1 MTMAEQVTRE
11 LRGVGIGLGVA
22 QGPVARMAEPLP
34 APSDA
39 ASTLSADE
47 EKARVT
53 DAVAA
58 VARELE
64 KRGAQAGG
72 AAQDVLEAQAMMA
85 EDPSLADEVDA
96 RLAQG
101 KTGEYA
107 VFDAFASFRD
117 QLSAM
122 GGYLG
127 ERAADL
133 DDVAQRVIARLRGV
147 AAPGVPDPG
156 HPFVL
161 VAKDLAPAD
170 TALLDLDK
178 VLALVTTE
186 GGPTSHT
193 AILAREKSIVAVV
206 GTVEAKGLRDGQS
219 VIVDAAAGV
228 VTTDP
233 TPDELERA
241 QNRAA
246 ARAAAA
252 TAPVTDGALADG
264 TPVPLLANLGNADA
278 AAEAVELGAE
288 GVGLFRTEFLFLS
301 ANQAPTVEQ
310 QREAYTKLLA
320 AFPGKKV
327 VVRVLDAGADKP
339 LPFLNDA
346 HEENPALGLRGLR
359 ALRASEDILREQ
371 LTALAEADA
380 ATKADLWVMAPM
392 VSTVEE
398 TQYFVD
404 VARDYGV
411 KTAGVMV
418 EVPSSALLAD
428 RILEH
433 ADFASIGT
441 NDLTQYTLAADR
453 LLGSVATFQDPW
465 HPAVLRLIREVGDA
479 GRATGKPVGICGEAA
494 ADPLLAIVLV
504 GLGATSLS
512 MAPTAL
518 ADVRATLLEHTLKG
532 AREIAQAALAADSA
546 ASARTAAQEAAST
559 RSAASA
565 DANPES
571 KGAQQ

>member
-1 MTMAEQVTRE
+1 MTE

-22 QGPVARMAEPLP
+22 QGPIARMAEPLP
-34 APSDA
+34 APKDAKSD
-39 ASTLSADE
+39 LSVE
-47 EKARVT
+47 EETARVRE
-53 DAVAA
+53 AIGA

-64 KRGAQAGG
+64 ARGAQAGG
-72 AAQDVLEAQAMMA
+72 AARDVLEAQAMIA
-85 EDPSLADEVDA
+85 EDPTLEAEVDS
-96 RLAQG
+96 RLAAG
-101 KTGEYA
+101 KTGEFA
-107 VFDAFASFRD
+107 VHDAFASFRE
-117 QLSAM
+117 QLVAL

-147 AAPGVPDPG
+147 AAPGIPDPG

-206 GTVEAKGLRDGQS
+206 GAAAAKDLIDGQS

-228 VTTDP
+228 VTVDP
-233 TPDELERA
+233 TDDEKARA
-241 QNRAA
+241 QNRAD
-246 ARAAAA
+246 ARKAAAS
-252 TAPVTDGALADG
+252 APLTDGALADG
-264 TPVPLLANLGNADA
+264 TKVPLLANLGKPGG

-301 ANQAPTVEQ
+301 SSSAPTVEE
-310 QREAYTKLLA
+310 QRAAYTELLS

-380 ATKADLWVMAPM
+380 ATRATEAGPADLWVMAPM

-398 TQYFVD
+398 TRYFTEL
-404 VARDYGV
+404 AKDYGL
-411 KTAGVMV
+411 KTTGVMV

-428 RILEH
+428 RILQI

-453 LLGSVATFQDPW
+453 LLGSVASFQDPW
-465 HPAVLRLIREVGDA
+465 HPAVLRLIREVGAA
-479 GRATGKPVGICGEAA
+479 GRAHGKPVGICGEAA
-494 ADPLLAIVLV
+494 ADPLLAVVLV
-504 GLGATSLS
+504 GLGATTLS

-518 ADVRATLLEHTLKG
+518 ADVRATLLAHTLDD
-532 AREIAQAALAADSA
+532 ARRIAEAALDADDA
-546 ASARTAAQEAAST
+546 ASAREAAQ
-559 RSAASA
+559 AASA
-565 DANPES
+565 LVPTP
-571 KGAQQ
+571 

>member
-1 MTMAEQVTRE
+1 MTE

-22 QGPVARMAEPLP
+22 QGPVARMSEPLP
-34 APSDA
+34 PPSDA
-39 ASTLSADE
+39 PSTLGADE
-47 EKARVT
+47 EKARVEV
-53 DAVAA
+53 AVAA

-64 KRGAQAGG
+64 TRGAEAGG

-85 EDPSLADEVDA
+85 EDPSLADEVNA
-96 RLAQG
+96 RIAQG
-101 KTGEYA
+101 KTGEFA

-117 QLSAM
+117 RLTAL

-147 AAPGVPDPG
+147 PAPGVPDPG

-170 TALLDLDK
+170 TALLDLEK

-206 GTVEAKGLRDGQS
+206 GAVAATGLRDGET

-228 VTTDP
+228 VTTEP
-233 TPDELERA
+233 TGEQLDRA
-241 QNRAA
+241 RNRAA
-246 ARAAAA
+246 DRAAA
-252 TAPVTDGALADG
+252 TSAPITDGALADG
-264 TPVPLLANLGNADA
+264 TPIPLLANLGNPDGAADA
-278 AAEAVELGAE
+278 VALGAE

-301 ANQAPTVEQ
+301 SSQAPTVEQ
-310 QREAYTKLLA
+310 QRESYTKLLA

-339 LPFLNDA
+339 LAFLNDA
-346 HEENPALGLRGLR
+346 HEENPALGLRGIR

-380 ATKADLWVMAPM
+380 ATSAQAGGGADLWVMAPM
-392 VSTVEE
+392 VATVEE
-398 TQYFVD
+398 ATYFTEL
-404 VARDYGV
+404 ARDYGI

-428 RILEH
+428 RILGF

-441 NDLTQYTLAADR
+441 NDLTQYTMAADR
-453 LLGSVATFQDPW
+453 LLGSVASFQDPW

-479 GRATGKPVGICGEAA
+479 GRINRKPVGICGEAA
-494 ADPLLAIVLV
+494 ADPLLAVVLV

-512 MAPTAL
+512 MAPTAI
-518 ADVRATLLEHTLKG
+518 ADVRATLLQHSLDD
-532 AREIAQAALAADSA
+532 AREIAQAALAANDA
-546 ASARTAAQEAAST
+546 ASARTAAQEAAT
-559 RSAASA
+559 H
-565 DANPES
+565 NKET
-571 KGAQQ
+571 QQ

>member
-1 MTMAEQVTRE
+1 MTE
-11 LRGVGIGLGVA
+11 LRGVGIGLGIA
-22 QGPVARMAEPLP
+22 HGPIARMAEPLP
-34 APSDA
+34 APEDVP
-39 ASTLSADE
+39 STLGADE
-47 EKARVT
+47 ETTRVKE
-53 DAVAA
+53 AIAE

-64 KRGAQAGG
+64 QRGETAGG
-72 AAQDVLEAQAMMA
+72 AAQEVLEAQAMMA
-85 EDPSLADEVDA
+85 EDPALEDEVA
-96 RLAQG
+96 SRLAAG
-101 KTGEYA
+101 KTGEFA
-107 VFDAFASFRD
+107 VHDAFASFRD
-117 QLSAM
+117 SLAAM

-206 GTVEAKGLRDGQS
+206 GVTAASGLTDGDA
-219 VIVDAAAGV
+219 VIVDAAAGI
-228 VTTDP
+228 VTTEP
-233 TPDELERA
+233 TADEVAQAERREA
-241 QNRAA
+241 D
-246 ARAAAA
+246 RAAAA
-252 TAPVTDGALADG
+252 DAPITPGALADG
-264 TPVPLLANLGNADA
+264 TAVPLLANLGKPADA
-278 AAEAVELGAE
+278 AKAVELGAE

-301 ANQAPTVEQ
+301 SSQAPTVEEQ
-310 QREAYTKLLA
+310 TTAYTELLS

-327 VVRVLDAGADKP
+327 VVRALDAGADKP
-339 LPFLNDA
+339 LAFLNDA

-371 LTALAEADA
+371 LTALANADA
-380 ATKADLWVMAPM
+380 ATDADLWVMAPM

-398 TQYFVD
+398 TEYFVTI
-404 VARDYGV
+404 AKEYGI

-428 RILEH
+428 KVFAH

-453 LLGSVATFQDPW
+453 LLGSVASFQDPW
-465 HPAVLRLIREVGDA
+465 HPAVLQLVK
-479 GRATGKPVGICGEAA
+479 ATADGGARNSKPVGICGEAA
-494 ADPLLAIVLV
+494 ADPLLAVVLV
-504 GLGATSLS
+504 GLGATTLS

-518 ADVRATLLEHTLKG
+518 ADVRATLLNHSLDD
-532 AREIAQAALAADSA
+532 AQRIAEAALAASDA
-546 ASARTAAQEAAST
+546 ASARAAAQDAA
-559 RSAASA
+559 AHPKE
-565 DANPES
+565 N
-571 KGAQQ
+571 

>member
-1 MTMAEQVTRE
+1 MAE

-22 QGPVARMAEPLP
+22 QGIVARMAEPSP

-39 ASTLSADE
+39 PSERSTE
-47 EKARVT
+47 EETTRVRE
-53 DAVAA
+53 AVAA

-64 KRGAQAGG
+64 ARGAQAGG

-85 EDPSLADEVDA
+85 EDPTLESEIDA
-96 RLAQG
+96 RIADG
-101 KTGEYA
+101 KTSEFA
-107 VFDAFASFRD
+107 VHDAFASFRD
-117 QLSAM
+117 QLVAM

-147 AAPGVPDPG
+147 PAPGVPDPG

-178 VLALVTTE
+178 VLALITTE

-193 AILAREKSIVAVV
+193 AILAREKSIVAIV
-206 GTVEAKGLRDGQS
+206 GAVGAKDLADGET

-233 TPDELERA
+233 TGDELVRA
-241 QNRAA
+241 QHRAD

-252 TAPVTDGALADG
+252 SAPITDGALADG
-264 TPVPLLANLGNADA
+264 TAIPLLANLGNPEG
-278 AAEAVELGAE
+278 AAEAVALGAE

-301 ANQAPTVEQ
+301 SNQAPTVGQ

-320 AFPGKKV
+320 GFPGKKV

-339 LPFLNDA
+339 LAFLNDA
-346 HEENPALGLRGLR
+346 HEDNPALGLRGIR

-380 ATKADLWVMAPM
+380 ATDADLWVMAPM
-392 VSTVEE
+392 IATVEE
-398 TQYFVD
+398 TRYFVD
-404 VARDYGV
+404 VARDYGI

-428 RILEH
+428 RVLAH

-453 LLGSVATFQDPW
+453 LLGSVAAFQDPW

-479 GRATGKPVGICGEAA
+479 GRMTGKPVGICGEAA
-494 ADPLLAIVLV
+494 ADPLLAVVLV

-518 ADVRATLLEHTLKG
+518 ADVRAALLQYTSDD
-532 AREIAQAALAADSA
+532 ARDIAESALAASDA
-546 ASARTAAQEAAST
+546 ASARTAAQTAAT
-559 RSAASA
+559 RKKETQS
-565 DANPES
+565 
-571 KGAQQ
+571 

>member
-1 MTMAEQVTRE
+1 MAE

-22 QGPVARMAEPLP
+22 QGPVARMAEPFP
-34 APSDA
+34 PPSDTP
-39 ASTLSADE
+39 STLAAE
-47 EKARVT
+47 EETTRVRE
-53 DAVAA
+53 AVAA

-64 KRGAQAGG
+64 ERGSQAGG

-85 EDPSLADEVDA
+85 EDPTLEAEIDTRIA
-96 RLAQG
+96 AG
-101 KTGEYA
+101 KTGEFA
-107 VFDAFASFRD
+107 VFDAFSSFRD
-117 QLSAM
+117 QLVAM

-133 DDVAQRVIARLRGV
+133 DDVAQRVIARLQGV

-193 AILAREKSIVAVV
+193 AILAREKSIVAIV
-206 GTVEAKGLRDGQS
+206 GVAGAAELADGDT
-219 VIVDAAAGV
+219 VIVDAAKGV

-233 TPDELERA
+233 SDEELTHAQHRA
-241 QNRAA
+241 D

-252 TAPVTDGALADG
+252 SAPITDGALADG
-264 TPVPLLANLGNADA
+264 AAIPLLANLGKPEGAE
-278 AAEAVELGAE
+278 EAVELGAE

-301 ANQAPTVEQ
+301 SNQAPTVEQ
-310 QREAYTKLLA
+310 QRESYIRLLS

-339 LPFLNDA
+339 LAFLNDA
-346 HEENPALGLRGLR
+346 HEENPALGLRGIR
-359 ALRASEDILREQ
+359 ALQASEDILREQ

-380 ATKADLWVMAPM
+380 ATDADLWVMAPM
-392 VSTVEE
+392 VATVAE
-398 TQYFVD
+398 TEYFVD
-404 VARDYGV
+404 LARDYGI

-428 RILEH
+428 RVLAH

-441 NDLTQYTLAADR
+441 NDLTQYTMAADR
-453 LLGSVATFQDPW
+453 LLGSVASFQDPW
-465 HPAVLRLIREVGDA
+465 HPAVLRLIREVGAA
-479 GRATGKPVGICGEAA
+479 GRETGKPVGICGEAA
-494 ADPLLAIVLV
+494 ADPLLAVVLV

-518 ADVRATLLEHTLKG
+518 ADVRATLLQHTLDDAK
-532 AREIAQAALAADSA
+532 AIAEAALAANDA
-546 ASARTAAQEAAST
+546 AGARAAAQAAAT
-559 RSAASA
+559 
-565 DANPES
+565 
-571 KGAQQ
+571 

>member
-1 MTMAEQVTRE
+1 MPEI
-11 LRGVGIGLGVA
+11 RGVGIGLGVA

-34 APSDA
+34 APADA
-39 ASTLSADE
+39 PSEIGAEAET
-47 EKARVT
+47 ARVRE
-53 DAVAA
+53 AVAA

-64 KRGAQAGG
+64 ARGAQAGG

-85 EDPSLADEVDA
+85 EDPSLEAEIDSRIGAGRTAEF
-96 RLAQG
+96 
-101 KTGEYA
+101 A
-107 VFDAFASFRD
+107 VHDAFASFRE
-117 QLSAM
+117 QLVAM

-133 DDVAQRVIARLRGV
+133 DDVAQRVIARLQGV

-170 TALLDLDK
+170 TALLDLEK

-206 GTVEAKGLRDGQS
+206 GAASAKDLAEGET

-228 VTTDP
+228 VTTQPSAD
-233 TPDELERA
+233 DLARA
-241 QNRAA
+241 QHRAD
-246 ARAAAA
+246 ARASAAS
-252 TAPVTDGALADG
+252 APITDGALADG
-264 TPVPLLANLGNADA
+264 TPVPLLANLGKPEG
-278 AAEAVELGAE
+278 AAEAVALGAE

-301 ANQAPTVEQ
+301 SSQAPTVEQ
-310 QREAYTKLLA
+310 QREAYTKLLD

-339 LPFLNDA
+339 LAFLNDA
-346 HEENPALGLRGLR
+346 HEENPALGLRGIR

-380 ATKADLWVMAPM
+380 ATDADLWVMAPM
-392 VSTVEE
+392 VATVEE
-398 TQYFVD
+398 ADYFVD
-404 VARDYGV
+404 IARDYGI

-428 RILEH
+428 RILVNS
-433 ADFASIGT
+433 DFASIGT

-453 LLGSVATFQDPW
+453 LLGSVASFQDPW

-479 GRATGKPVGICGEAA
+479 GRTYGKPVGICGEAA
-494 ADPLLAIVLV
+494 ADPLLAVVLV

-518 ADVRATLLEHTLKG
+518 ADVRATLLQHSLDD
-532 AREIAQAALAADSA
+532 ARVIAEAAIAANDA
-546 ASARTAAQEAAST
+546 ASARTAAQ
-559 RSAASA
+559 SAASRQKETQ
-565 DANPES
+565 P
-571 KGAQQ
+571 

>member
-1 MTMAEQVTRE
+1 MTE
-11 LRGVGIGLGVA
+11 LRGVGIGLGVSH
-22 QGPVARMAEPLP
+22 GPIARMAEPLP
-34 APSDA
+34 APKDEKSA
-39 ASTLSADE
+39 RGADE
-47 EKARVT
+47 ETARVR
-53 DAVAA
+53 AAIEA

-64 KRGAQAGG
+64 QRGETAGG
-72 AAQDVLEAQAMMA
+72 AAQEVLEAQAMMA
-85 EDPSLADEVDA
+85 EDPALEEEVTNRIGA
-96 RLAQG
+96 G
-101 KTGEYA
+101 KTAEFA

-117 QLSAM
+117 TLSAL

-133 DDVAQRVIARLRGV
+133 DDVAQRVIAHLRGV

-206 GTVEAKGLRDGQS
+206 GVRGAADLAEGETV
-219 VIVDAAAGV
+219 VVDAAAGV
-228 VTTDP
+228 VTTQP
-233 TPDELERA
+233 TDDDIAQAERREA
-241 QNRAA
+241 D
-246 ARAAAA
+246 RAAAA
-252 TAPVTDGALADG
+252 DAPVTPGALADG
-264 TPVPLLANLGNADA
+264 TAVPLLANLGKPQDA
-278 AAEAVELGAE
+278 AKAVELGAE

-301 ANQAPTVEQ
+301 SSQAPTVEEQ
-310 QREAYTKLLA
+310 TKAYTELLQ

-327 VVRVLDAGADKP
+327 VVRALDAGADKP
-339 LPFLNDA
+339 LAFLNDA

-371 LTALAEADA
+371 LTALANADA
-380 ATKADLWVMAPM
+380 ATEADLWVMAPM

-398 TQYFVD
+398 TEYFVTL
-404 VARDYGV
+404 AKEYGI

-428 RILEH
+428 KVLAH

-453 LLGSVATFQDPW
+453 LLGSVSSFQDPW
-465 HPAVLRLIREVGDA
+465 HPAVLQLVKATGDG
-479 GRATGKPVGICGEAA
+479 GRATGKPIGICGEAA
-494 ADPLLAIVLV
+494 ADPLLAVVLV
-504 GLGATSLS
+504 GLGASTLS

-518 ADVRATLLEHTLKG
+518 ADVRATLLHHSLDDAK
-532 AREIAQAALAADSA
+532 RIAEAALAASDA
-546 ASARTAAQEAAST
+546 ASARAAAQEAAAQHT
-559 RSAASA
+559 AA
-565 DANPES
+565 
-571 KGAQQ
+571 

>member
-1 MTMAEQVTRE
+1 MAE

-34 APSDA
+34 APSDGP
-39 ASTLSADE
+39 STLSIE
-47 EKARVT
+47 EETARVRE
-53 DAVAA
+53 AVAA

-64 KRGAQAGG
+64 TRGEQAGG
-72 AAQDVLEAQAMMA
+72 MAREVLEAQAMMA
-85 EDPSLADEVDA
+85 EDPTLEDEVA
-96 RLAQG
+96 TRIGAG
-101 KTGEYA
+101 KTGEFA

-117 QLSAM
+117 QLTAL

-206 GTVEAKGLRDGQS
+206 GAATAKDLVDGEI

-228 VTTDP
+228 VTTEP
-233 TPDELERA
+233 NAEELERA
-241 QNRAA
+241 LKRAA
-246 ARAAAA
+246 DRAAQKAA
-252 TAPVTDGALADG
+252 PLTPGALADG
-264 TPVPLLANLGNADA
+264 TAIPLLANLGKPGDA
-278 AAEAVELGAE
+278 VEAVALGAE

-301 ANQAPTVEQ
+301 SSQAPTVEQ
-310 QREAYTKLLA
+310 QREAYTQLLA
-320 AFPGKKV
+320 AFPGQKV
-327 VVRVLDAGADKP
+327 VVRALDAGADKP
-339 LPFLNDA
+339 LAFLNDA
-346 HEENPALGLRGLR
+346 HEENPALGLRGIR

-380 ATKADLWVMAPM
+380 ATRKTPEGPADLWVMAPM
-392 VSTVEE
+392 VATVEE
-398 TQYFVD
+398 TRYFTD
-404 VARDYGV
+404 LAREYGI

-428 RILEH
+428 RILGI

-453 LLGSVATFQDPW
+453 LLGSVASFQDPW
-465 HPAVLRLIREVGDA
+465 HPAVLRLIREVGQA
-479 GRATGKPVGICGEAA
+479 GRVNGKPVGICGEAA
-494 ADPLLAIVLV
+494 ADPLLAVVLV

-518 ADVRATLLEHTLKG
+518 GDVRASLLQYSLAQ
-532 AREIAQAALAADSA
+532 ARGIAEAALAADDA
-546 ASARTAAQEAAST
+546 ASARDAARAAASAGLTEAAS
-559 RSAASA
+559 
-565 DANPES
+565 
-571 KGAQQ
+571 

>member
-1 MTMAEQVTRE
+1 MTE

-22 QGPVARMAEPLP
+22 QGPIARMAEPLP
-34 APSDA
+34 APKDAKSDV
-39 ASTLSADE
+39 SVE
-47 EKARVT
+47 EETARVRE
-53 DAVAA
+53 AIGA

-64 KRGAQAGG
+64 ARGAQAGG
-72 AAQDVLEAQAMMA
+72 AARDVLEAQAMIA
-85 EDPSLADEVDA
+85 EDPTLEAEVDS
-96 RLAQG
+96 RLAAG
-101 KTGEYA
+101 KTGEFA
-107 VFDAFASFRD
+107 VHDAFASFRE
-117 QLSAM
+117 QLVAL

-147 AAPGVPDPG
+147 AAPGIPDPG

-206 GTVEAKGLRDGQS
+206 GAAAAKDLVDGQS
-219 VIVDAAAGV
+219 VIVDSAAGV
-228 VTTDP
+228 VTVDP
-233 TPDELERA
+233 TDDEKARA
-241 QNRAA
+241 QNRAD
-246 ARAAAA
+246 ARKAAAS
-252 TAPVTDGALADG
+252 APLTDGALADG
-264 TPVPLLANLGNADA
+264 TKVPLLANLGKPGG

-301 ANQAPTVEQ
+301 SSSAPTVEE
-310 QREAYTKLLA
+310 QRAAYTELLS

-380 ATKADLWVMAPM
+380 ATRATEAGPADLWVMAPM

-398 TQYFVD
+398 TRYFTEL
-404 VARDYGV
+404 AKDYGL
-411 KTAGVMV
+411 KTTGVMV

-428 RILEH
+428 RILQI

-453 LLGSVATFQDPW
+453 LLGSVASFQDPW
-465 HPAVLRLIREVGDA
+465 HPAVLRLIREVGAA
-479 GRATGKPVGICGEAA
+479 GRAHGKPVGICGEAA
-494 ADPLLAIVLV
+494 ADPLLAVVLV
-504 GLGATSLS
+504 GLGATTLS

-518 ADVRATLLEHTLKG
+518 ADVRATLLAHTLDD
-532 AREIAQAALAADSA
+532 ARRIAEAALDADDA
-546 ASARTAAQEAAST
+546 ASAREAAQ
-559 RSAASA
+559 AASA
-565 DANPES
+565 LVPTP
-571 KGAQQ
+571 

>member
-1 MTMAEQVTRE
+1 MTE

-22 QGPVARMAEPLP
+22 QGPIARMAEPLP
-34 APSDA
+34 APKDAKSD
-39 ASTLSADE
+39 LSVE
-47 EKARVT
+47 EETARVRE
-53 DAVAA
+53 AIGA

-64 KRGAQAGG
+64 ARGAQAGG
-72 AAQDVLEAQAMMA
+72 AARDVLEAQAMIA
-85 EDPSLADEVDA
+85 EDPTLEAEVDS
-96 RLAQG
+96 RLAAG
-101 KTGEYA
+101 KTGEFA
-107 VFDAFASFRD
+107 VHDAFASFRE
-117 QLSAM
+117 QLVAL

-147 AAPGVPDPG
+147 AAPGIPDPG
-156 HPFVL
+156 QPFVL

-206 GTVEAKGLRDGQS
+206 GAAAAKDLVDGQS

-228 VTTDP
+228 VTVDP
-233 TPDELERA
+233 TDDEKARA
-241 QNRAA
+241 QNRAD
-246 ARAAAA
+246 ARKAAAS
-252 TAPVTDGALADG
+252 APLTDGALADG
-264 TPVPLLANLGNADA
+264 TKVPLLANLGKPGG

-301 ANQAPTVEQ
+301 SSSAPTVEE
-310 QREAYTKLLA
+310 QRAAYTELLS

-380 ATKADLWVMAPM
+380 ATRATEAGPADLWVMAPM

-398 TQYFVD
+398 TRYFTEL
-404 VARDYGV
+404 AKDYGL
-411 KTAGVMV
+411 KTTGVMV

-428 RILEH
+428 RILQI

-453 LLGSVATFQDPW
+453 LLGSVASFQDPW
-465 HPAVLRLIREVGDA
+465 HPAVLRLIREVGTA
-479 GRATGKPVGICGEAA
+479 GQAHGKPVGICGEAA
-494 ADPLLAIVLV
+494 ADPLLAVVLV
-504 GLGATSLS
+504 GLGATTLS

-518 ADVRATLLEHTLKG
+518 ADVRATLLAHTLDD
-532 AREIAQAALAADSA
+532 ARRIAEAALDADDA
-546 ASARTAAQEAAST
+546 ASAREAAQ
-559 RSAASA
+559 AASA
-565 DANPES
+565 LVPTP
-571 KGAQQ
+571 

>member
-1 MTMAEQVTRE
+1 MSE

-34 APSDA
+34 APADT
-39 ASTLSADE
+39 ASELGVEAET
-47 EKARVT
+47 ARVHE
-53 DAVAA
+53 AVAA
-58 VARELE
+58 VAQELE
-64 KRGAQAGG
+64 QRGAQAGG
-72 AAQDVLEAQAMMA
+72 AARDVLEAQAMMA
-85 EDPSLADEVDA
+85 EDPALQQEVDT
-96 RLAQG
+96 RIAQG
-101 KTGEYA
+101 KTAEFA
-107 VFDAFASFRD
+107 VFDAFASFRE
-117 QLSAM
+117 QLTAL

-133 DDVAQRVIARLRGV
+133 DDVAQRVIAHLRGV
-147 AAPGVPDPG
+147 PAPGVPDPG

-206 GTVEAKGLRDGQS
+206 GAAAAAGLTDGET
-219 VIVDAAAGV
+219 VIVDAAKGV
-228 VTTDP
+228 VTTEP
-233 TPDELERA
+233 SADELAQA
-241 QNRAA
+241 QNRADARRNA
-246 ARAAAA
+246 AS
-252 TAPVTDGALADG
+252 APLTPGALRDG
-264 TPVPLLANLGNADA
+264 TAIPLLANLGKPGG
-278 AAEAVELGAE
+278 AAEAVALGAE

-301 ANQAPTVEQ
+301 SSQAPTVEQ
-310 QREAYTKLLA
+310 QREAYTELLA
-320 AFPGKKV
+320 TFPGKKV
-327 VVRVLDAGADKP
+327 VVRALDAGADKP
-339 LPFLNDA
+339 LAFLNDA

-371 LTALAEADA
+371 LTALQQADA
-380 ATKADLWVMAPM
+380 ATDADLWVMAPM

-398 TQYFVD
+398 TEYFT
-404 VARDYGV
+404 ALCRDYGI

-428 RILEH
+428 RVLAI

-453 LLGSVATFQDPW
+453 LLGSVASFQDPW
-465 HPAVLRLIREVGDA
+465 HPAVLRLIREVGEA
-479 GRATGKPVGICGEAA
+479 GRSTGKPVGICGEAA
-494 ADPLLAIVLV
+494 ADPLLAVVLV

-518 ADVRATLLEHTLKG
+518 ADVRASLLEYSLDDAHI
-532 AREIAQAALAADSA
+532 IAEAALTASDAAGA
-546 ASARTAAQEAAST
+546 
-559 RSAASA
+559 RSAAQ
-565 DANPES
+565 DAAATRMKET
-571 KGAQQ
+571 QQ